1 MPDRIMFVQLKT
13 GYDTDMGP
21 AWIGWVRF
29 SNKWKRASW
38 MGRTLQRRQGHGGNF
53 VDRQTGESFWISGPH
68 RDQRDTRYSN
78 VKPDISED
86 VRETYEAFLRGEPL
100 PGREDG

>member
-21 AWIGWVRF
+21 AWISWVRF
-29 SNKWKRASW
+29 SNRWKRASW
-38 MGRTLQRRQGHGGNF
+38 MGRTLQRRQGEEGNF
-53 VDRQTGESFWISGPH
+53 VDRQTGEFFWISGPH
-68 RDQRDTRYSN
+68 RDPRDTRYSN
-78 VKPDISED
+78 VRPEISED
-86 VRETYEAFLRGEPL
+86 VREFYEAFLRGEPL

>member
-21 AWIGWVRF
+21 AWISWVRF
-29 SNKWKRASW
+29 SNKWKRATW
-38 MGRTLQRRQGHGGNF
+38 MGRTLQRRQGDEGNF
-53 VDRQTGESFWISGPH
+53 FDRQTGEFFWISGPH
-68 RDQRDTRYSN
+68 RDQRDTRCSN
-78 VKPDISED
+78 VKPEISED
-86 VRETYEAFLRGEPL
+86 VREAYEAFLLGAPL